1 MGCRFVGSG
10 GDEAVTIGAR
20 VLKTGI
26 AVAFAIWVG
35 SLVGLNSPLL
45 AAIAAIFT
53 IQPSIYRSWKQ
64 VLDQVQSNL
73 MGAAI
78 AIAAVWLV
86 GASPIAV
93 GITCVCVILLCLRIG
108 TEETIGLTLV
118 TVVVVMEAGV
128 GGSQGWV
135 TAADRLGAIMTGI
148 ASAFIVNV
156 AIAPPRHAK
165 RFVKQVQE
173 AQAYMSRLLRTAV
186 SNELRAKLYRTEQEE
201 LRSRIRGLEE
211 FHKLFAEER
220 VWRRESRR
228 ERVRL
233 LVVYKSMLTA
243 LSQGSALISA
253 IEDHYF
259 AVRTAGAWNRLIERQ
274 IETLCGYHEQL
285 LWKWAGHIKP
295 GATAHAPPPEAS
307 ALLTELI
314 AGQSE
319 PGDSVARAHLFVVAS
334 AVFQYEDR
342 LRRLDKLMSHYLGRK
357 ERRSA
362 RLTTPRQR

>member
-1 MGCRFVGSG
+1 MKNTVLSDRE

-26 AVAFAIWVG
+26 AVAFALWIG

-64 VLDQVQSNL
+64 VLEQVQSNL
-73 MGAAI
+73 LGAAI
-78 AIAAVWLV
+78 AIGAVWLV

-93 GITCVCVILLCLRIG
+93 GITCVCVILLCLRLG

-118 TVVVVMEAGV
+118 TVVVVMEAGG
-128 GGSQGWV
+128 GGSQGWM

-148 ASAFIVNV
+148 ASAFVVNV

-173 AQAYMSRLLRTAV
+173 AQAFMSRLLRTAV
-186 SNELRAKLYRTEQEE
+186 SNELREKLYRTEQEE
-201 LRSRIRGLEE
+201 LRTRIRGLEE
-211 FHKLFAEER
+211 FHKLFTEER
-220 VWRRESRR
+220 VWRSESRR
-228 ERVRL
+228 ERARL
-233 LVVYKSMLTA
+233 LVVYKSMLAA
-243 LSQGSALISA
+243 LSQGSALIGA
-253 IEDHYF
+253 VEDHYF
-259 AVRTAGAWNRLIERQ
+259 AVRTAQAWNRLIERQ

-295 GATAHAPPPEAS
+295 GAAAHAPPPEAS
-307 ALLTELI
+307 ALLTEMI
-314 AGQSE
+314 ASQPE
-319 PGDSVARAHLFVVAS
+319 PGDPVARARLLVVAS
-334 AVFQYEDR
+334 SVFQYEDR
-342 LRRLDKLMSHYLGRK
+342 LRRLDKLMGQYL
-357 ERRSA
+357 RRGNNEKQ
-362 RLTTPRQR
+362 LV